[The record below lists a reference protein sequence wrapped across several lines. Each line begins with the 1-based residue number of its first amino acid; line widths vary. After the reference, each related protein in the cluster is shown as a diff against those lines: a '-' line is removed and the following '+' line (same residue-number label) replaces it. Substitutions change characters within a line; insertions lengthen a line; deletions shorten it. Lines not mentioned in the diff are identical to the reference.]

1 MIINEAALRK
11 LIKRY
16 KLVGNEDL
24 LSATKV
30 AQHLGCSVVDV
41 LIGRDLLN
49 EKDLGK
55 LLSKNYKVGYVD
67 LDKRNIDVSILKLI
81 PEDFAQSYGVIAFD
95 KKDGKLF
102 VAMEDPSDLELIELI
117 KKTVGKINKV
127 SPHVASRGG
136 IKNSLKLYK
145 TKVKDVDE
153 SKVEITEASPV
164 YTLERLLEE
173 AVNEDASDIH
183 IEPLED
189 RLLIRYRVDG
199 VLHDTKVYD
208 KNLHSPIVA
217 RLKVLSDLKLDETRL
232 PQDGQFSFNTK
243 RGNKVSF
250 RVSVIPC
257 VNGEKVVLRILEDSL
272 TRFNLEELG
281 LLREDQEITSR
292 KLERT
297 HGMFLVTGPT
307 GSGKTTSLYTILGL
321 LNKSGVNIQTIED
334 PVENKIKR
342 INQIQVNNQINL
354 TFATGLRSIL
364 RQDPDIVMVGEI
376 RDKETAVIATN
387 AAMTGHL
394 VFSTVHA
401 NTSAGAIPRMID
413 LGIEPFLLAS
423 TLNMVVA
430 QRLVRILCSK
440 CKRISKINPLVKSKL
455 DANKKYISKDILK
468 MLKDYYE
475 PVGCN
480 SCHDTG
486 YRGRVGIFELLNVD
500 AKIKDLIASKATS
513 NQIQEVSV
521 KTGTKTMLEDGI
533 IKVAKGITTLEE
545 VFRVISE

>member
-1 MIINEAALRK
+1 MINETVLRK
-11 LIKRY
+11 LIKKN
-16 KLVGNEDL
+16 KLVGSEEL
-24 LSATKV
+24 QSATKV
-30 AQHLGCSVVDV
+30 AEHLECSVIDV
-41 LIGRDLLN
+41 LIGRDLLK

-55 LLSKNYKVGYVD
+55 LLSENYKVGYVD
-67 LDKRNIDVSILKLI
+67 LDKGNIEVSVLKLI

-117 KKTVGKINKV
+117 KKTVGNINKV
-127 SPHVASRGG
+127 SPHVASRSG
-136 IKNSLKLYK
+136 INNSLKLYK
-145 TKVKDVDE
+145 IKAENASDE
-153 SKVEITEASPV
+153 SKVEVTEASPV
-164 YTLERLLEE
+164 YILERLLEE
-173 AVNEDASDIH
+173 AVNEDATDIH
-183 IEPLED
+183 IEPLDD
-189 RLLIRYRVDG
+189 RLLVRYRVDG
-199 VLHDTKVYD
+199 VLHDEKVYD
-208 KNLHSPIVA
+208 KNLHPPIVA
-217 RLKVLSDLKLDETRL
+217 RLKILSDLKLDETRL
-232 PQDGQFSFNTK
+232 PQDGQFSLNTK

-250 RVSVIPC
+250 RVSVIPT
-257 VNGEKVVLRILEDSL
+257 VNGEKAVLRILENSL

-281 LLREDQEITSR
+281 LLPEDQEIVSR

-307 GSGKTTSLYTILGL
+307 GSGKTTTLYTILGL
-321 LNKSGVNIQTIED
+321 LNKPGVNIQTIED

-342 INQIQVNNQINL
+342 INQIHVNDQINL
-354 TFATGLRSIL
+354 TFASGLRSIL

-376 RDKETAVIATN
+376 RDRETAVIATN

-430 QRLVRILCSK
+430 QRLVRVLCSK

-455 DANKKYISKDILK
+455 DAAKRYISKDILK
-468 MLKDYYE
+468 MLNDYYE

-500 AKIKDLIASKATS
+500 AQIKDLIASKATS
-513 NQIQEVSV
+513 NQIQAVSD
-521 KTGTKTMLEDGI
+521 KTGIKTMLEDGI